1 MSVNKLIYAIKRILL
16 DRYEAYFNSVISG
29 TSTRVK
35 TNNKL
40 LTYSEFK
47 KKICFENYLSANVDR
62 SILAKFTKLRIS
74 NHRLEV
80 EVGRYAR
87 TAKQLRLCK
96 TCNLKAIEDEFH
108 FICICKAYDDLRK
121 QLFKDMSSI
130 VPNFDNFCLYDKFL
144 YIMSVSEL
152 DMIPVV
158 VLYVD
163 NCLKIRQ
170 QYQDSSQHS
179 GTLVSN

>member
-1 MSVNKLIYAIKRILL
+1 MSVNKLIYVIKRILL

-47 KKICFENYLSANVDR
+47 KKICSVENYLSANVDR

-87 TAKQLRLCK
+87 TAKQ
-96 TCNLKAIEDEFH
+96 
-108 FICICKAYDDLRK
+108 
-121 QLFKDMSSI
+121 
-130 VPNFDNFCLYDKFL
+130 
-144 YIMSVSEL
+144 
-152 DMIPVV
+152 
-158 VLYVD
+158 
-163 NCLKIRQ
+163 
-170 QYQDSSQHS
+170 
-179 GTLVSN
+179 

>member
-1 MSVNKLIYAIKRILL
+1 MLLSEFYLTDTKHILIPSYQVLL
-16 DRYEAYFNSVISG
+16 QELRL
-29 TSTRVK
+29 
-35 TNNKL
+35 TN
-40 LTYSEFK
+40 SEFK
-47 KKICFENYLSANVDR
+47 KKICFEKYLSANVDR

-108 FICICKAYDDLRK
+108 FICICKTYDDLRK

-130 VPNFDNFCLYDKFL
+130 VPNFDNFCLYDKFGH
-144 YIMSVSEL
+144 
-152 DMIPVV
+152 DTNCCPV
-158 VLYVD
+158 
-163 NCLKIRQ
+163 CR
-170 QYQDSSQHS
+170 
-179 GTLVSN
+179 